1 MNNRS
6 DDDKS
11 FGAAVKSSIYKAER
25 WLWGVGYGAF
35 LVSAFLATLPLMGTV
50 LVLTTALNFVLGGM
64 ALMFTL
70 LESGWLGLF
79 QICGE
84 ISRSPVLSSSGRGA
98 HTLLFSVLAGIIFG
112 SFPFIGASFLLWP
125 SVLLGI
131 AGVSLVIGALSALR
145 LQFWSPGPI
154 LKPESLH
161 TEGVYSVV
169 RHPLYTGMLFSSLGV
184 AGFTDSGTRAALALM
199 LYPVLHERARREE
212 QLLLEE
218 YAEDYAQ
225 YAKNVPAFV
234 PFAEAEIIDKPVLPI
249 DADSFSD
256 AYLPE

>member
-79 QICGE
+79 QIC
-84 ISRSPVLSSSGRGA
+84 
-98 HTLLFSVLAGIIFG
+98 VLAGIIFG